1 MSSQVSQTS
10 AATQRR
16 AEEPYI
22 PVEELAQRLDLPLA
36 ILLRRIEAGD
46 VPARRQGT
54 SGSGWELRLSDLG
67 IDPEE
72 REEER
77 QQDEEDEHAMSDD
90 PGISTDPPPPPMTA
104 SAGTPHEE
112 TPAAETPVV
121 ETPEAETSVAETP
134 AAGMPRTVDE
144 RRYSWSPA
152 WHARSTD
159 SRSAD
164 QSGGDPL
171 PAEAHGT
178 ERRPDEPVA
187 ILPGRITRYE
197 RGTRG
202 PRSEVAGM
210 VIDSRELVSGLLDR
224 WERTLEQR
232 IFIEQRQR
240 FESELNARQNLV
252 KQLQLELQTARA
264 EHAAYAAD
272 RDRQQL
278 ELEHQIAD
286 LHRELA
292 AANDAL
298 LRRRGGL
305 FHRR

>member
-10 AATQRR
+10 AATPRR

-54 SGSGWELRLSDLG
+54 TGSGWELRLSDLG
-67 IDPEE
+67 IDPDE
-72 REEER
+72 REE
-77 QQDEEDEHAMSDD
+77 DEEDAHAMSDD
-90 PGISTDPPPPPMTA
+90 SAISKDPAPPPMA
-104 SAGTPHEE
+104 A
-112 TPAAETPVV
+112 AAETPS
-121 ETPEAETSVAETP
+121 AE
-134 AAGMPRTVDE
+134 MPRAADE
-144 RRYSWSPA
+144 RRQSWSPA
-152 WHARSTD
+152 WHAP
-159 SRSAD
+159 AD
-164 QSGGDPL
+164 PTGADHRGDPSGGEASPG
-171 PAEAHGT
+171 EAHATDRG
-178 ERRPDEPVA
+178 PDEPVA

-210 VIDSRELVSGLLDR
+210 IIDSRELVSGLLDR

>member
-10 AATQRR
+10 AASARR

-46 VPARRQGT
+46 VPARRVEGE
-54 SGSGWELRLSDLG
+54 GSGWGLRLSDLG

-72 REEER
+72 VAE
-77 QQDEEDEHAMSDD
+77 DVEDEHAMSDD
-90 PGISTDPPPPPMTA
+90 RASSNDPPPPPPT
-104 SAGTPHEE
+104 SPWAGTSREGTPGAERPIPE
-112 TPAAETPVV
+112 TPQTETQHTETP
-121 ETPEAETSVAETP
+121 PP
-134 AAGMPRTVDE
+134 ADD
-144 RRYSWSPA
+144 RRRSWSPA
-152 WHARSTD
+152 WNARRGWPPAGQRGD
-159 SRSAD
+159 MP
-164 QSGGDPL
+164 GGESPPPDAPG
-171 PAEAHGT
+171 AEGR
-178 ERRPDEPVA
+178 EEPVA

-298 LRRRGGL
+298 LRRRSGL

>member
-10 AATQRR
+10 AATPRR

-54 SGSGWELRLSDLG
+54 TGSGWELRLSDLG
-67 IDPEE
+67 IDPDE
-72 REEER
+72 REEH
-77 QQDEEDEHAMSDD
+77 EEDQHVTSDD
-90 PGISTDPPPPPMTA
+90 PAISTDPPPPPA
-104 SAGTPHEE
+104 APSAE
-112 TPAAETPVV
+112 TPAAESPR
-121 ETPEAETSVAETP
+121 VA
-134 AAGMPRTVDE
+134 DE
-144 RRYSWSPA
+144 RRYTWSPA
-152 WHARSTD
+152 WHARA
-159 SRSAD
+159 AD
-164 QSGGDPL
+164 PTGADHRGEPSGSQA
-171 PAEAHGT
+171 PAGEAHGT
-178 ERRPDEPVA
+178 EHRPDEPVA

-298 LRRRGGL
+298 LRRRGGI

>member
-10 AATQRR
+10 AATPRR

-46 VPARRQGT
+46 VPARHEGT
-54 SGSGWELRLSDLG
+54 TGSGWELRLSDLG
-67 IDPEE
+67 IDPDEGKA
-72 REEER
+72 
-77 QQDEEDEHAMSDD
+77 DEEDEHAMSDEA
-90 PGISTDPPPPPMTA
+90 ISTDPPPPP
-104 SAGTPHEE
+104 PE
-112 TPAAETPVV
+112 TPPAETPR
-121 ETPEAETSVAETP
+121 VA
-134 AAGMPRTVDE
+134 ME
-144 RRYSWSPA
+144 RQRSWSPA
-152 WHARSTD
+152 WHARS
-159 SRSAD
+159 AD
-164 QSGGDPL
+164 QPGADQRSD
-171 PAEAHGT
+171 AAATDASAHETQGT
-178 ERRPDEPVA
+178 ERPADEPVA

-210 VIDSRELVSGLLDR
+210 IIDSRELVSGLLDR

>member
-1 MSSQVSQTS
+1 MSSQVSRTS
-10 AATQRR
+10 AAATRR

-22 PVEELAQRLDLPLA
+22 PVEELAQRLDLPLG

-46 VPARRQGT
+46 VPARRVE
-54 SGSGWELRLSDLG
+54 SEGSGWGLRLSDLG

-72 REEER
+72 AEEEV
-77 QQDEEDEHAMSDD
+77 EGEDAMSDD
-90 PGISTDPPPPPMTA
+90 RAMSSDPPPPPPA
-104 SAGTPHEE
+104 STWDATLREE
-112 TPAAETPVV
+112 AAAETLKA
-121 ETPEAETSVAETP
+121 EAPNAEAP
-134 AAGMPRTVDE
+134 IPQAPRAGDD

-152 WHARSTD
+152 WNARS
-159 SRSAD
+159 
-164 QSGGDPL
+164 GDPRAID
-171 PAEAHGT
+171 PRSDPPGVESPGEGRGAIP
-178 ERRPDEPVA
+178 RPDEPVA
-187 ILPGRITRYE
+187 MLPGRITRYE

-298 LRRRGGL
+298 LRRRSGL

>member
-10 AATQRR
+10 AATPRR

-54 SGSGWELRLSDLG
+54 TGSGWELRLSDLG
-67 IDPEE
+67 IDPDE
-72 REEER
+72 RDEN
-77 QQDEEDEHAMSDD
+77 EEDEHGMSDD
-90 PGISTDPPPPPMTA
+90 PAISKDLPPPPPMAPRAETQRDEA
-104 SAGTPHEE
+104 QPGAARAAE
-112 TPAAETPVV
+112 TPAAEMPPV
-121 ETPEAETSVAETP
+121 A
-134 AAGMPRTVDE
+134 DE
-144 RRYSWSPA
+144 RRRSWSPA
-152 WHARSTD
+152 WHARSAEPTGVDYRSD
-159 SRSAD
+159 SP
-164 QSGGDPL
+164 G
-171 PAEAHGT
+171 AEAPAGDT
-178 ERRPDEPVA
+178 PAPDLRPDEPVA

-278 ELEHQIAD
+278 ELEYQIAE

-292 AANDAL
+292 AANDAM

>member
-10 AATQRR
+10 AATPRR

-54 SGSGWELRLSDLG
+54 TGSGWELRLSDLG
-67 IDPEE
+67 IDPDEGKE
-72 REEER
+72 
-77 QQDEEDEHAMSDD
+77 DEEDDEAMSDD
-90 PGISTDPPPPPMTA
+90 PAISTNPPPPPPMA
-104 SAGTPHEE
+104 PWAETPHEEAPAAEAPAAE
-112 TPAAETPVV
+112 TPAAETP
-121 ETPEAETSVAETP
+121 SVA
-134 AAGMPRTVDE
+134 VE
-144 RRYSWSPA
+144 RQRSWSPA
-152 WHARSTD
+152 WHARS
-159 SRSAD
+159 AD
-164 QSGGDPL
+164 ESGVDPRTE
-171 PAEAHGT
+171 PAGTGASPREIPGT
-178 ERRPDEPVA
+178 ERTAEEPVA

-210 VIDSRELVSGLLDR
+210 IIDSRELVSGLLDR

-298 LRRRGGL
+298 LRRRGGI

>member
-1 MSSQVSQTS
+1 MSSQVSPTS
-10 AATQRR
+10 ATSQRR
-16 AEEPYI
+16 VDEPYI

-46 VPARRQGT
+46 VPARRVVGT
-54 SGSGWELRLSDLG
+54 TGSGWGLRLSDLG

-72 REEER
+72 TQRGEEAGLSDHAPI
-77 QQDEEDEHAMSDD
+77 DEGTTSLAAEITAAALKNLRHEEPAHEADPRVAQPPSAMHAGEL
-90 PGISTDPPPPPMTA
+90 PGRTATAAATTPPPD
-104 SAGTPHEE
+104 
-112 TPAAETPVV
+112 
-121 ETPEAETSVAETP
+121 
-134 AAGMPRTVDE
+134 RY
-144 RRYSWSPA
+144 RYSWSPS
-152 WHARSTD
+152 WHAS
-159 SRSAD
+159 SN
-164 QSGGDPL
+164 Q
-171 PAEAHGT
+171 PAGEARGT
-178 ERRPDEPVA
+178 EQRPDEPVA
-187 ILPGRITRYE
+187 ILPGHITRYE

-210 VIDSRELVSGLLDR
+210 IIDSRELVSGLLDR

-272 RDRQQL
+272 RDRHEL
-278 ELEHQIAD
+278 ELEHHIAD
-286 LHRELA
+286 LQRELA
-292 AANDAL
+292 ATNDAL

>member
-10 AATQRR
+10 AATPRR

-46 VPARRQGT
+46 VPARHQGT
-54 SGSGWELRLSDLG
+54 TGSGWELRLSDLG
-67 IDPEE
+67 IDPNEGKE
-72 REEER
+72 DEEE
-77 QQDEEDEHAMSDD
+77 EHAMSDD
-90 PGISTDPPPPPMTA
+90 PAISTDPPPPPPMEP
-104 SAGTPHEE
+104 SADTPREE
-112 TPAAETPVV
+112 TPAAEAP
-121 ETPEAETSVAETP
+121 SAETP
-134 AAGMPRTVDE
+134 APETSRVADE
-144 RRYSWSPA
+144 RRYTWSPA
-152 WHARSTD
+152 WHARA
-159 SRSAD
+159 AD
-164 QSGGDPL
+164 PTGADLRGDPSSGEAP
-171 PAEAHGT
+171 PAEAHGI

-210 VIDSRELVSGLLDR
+210 IIDSRELVSGLLDR

>member
-10 AATQRR
+10 AATPRR

-22 PVEELAQRLDLPLA
+22 PVEELAQRLDLPLT

-54 SGSGWELRLSDLG
+54 TGSGWELRLSDLG
-67 IDPEE
+67 IDAEE
-72 REEER
+72 REE
-77 QQDEEDEHAMSDD
+77 DEEDAHAMSDD
-90 PGISTDPPPPPMTA
+90 PAISKDPPPPPPM
-104 SAGTPHEE
+104 
-112 TPAAETPVV
+112 
-121 ETPEAETSVAETP
+121 AETP
-134 AAGMPRTVDE
+134 AVETPRAGDE
-144 RRYSWSPA
+144 RRDSWSPA
-152 WHARSTD
+152 WHARSDDPTGAGQ
-159 SRSAD
+159 R
-164 QSGGDPL
+164 GDPSGSEG
-171 PAEAHGT
+171 PPGETHAA

-210 VIDSRELVSGLLDR
+210 IIDSRELVSGLLDR

-298 LRRRGGL
+298 LKRRGGL

>member
-10 AATQRR
+10 AATPRR

-46 VPARRQGT
+46 VPARREGT
-54 SGSGWELRLSDLG
+54 TGSGWELRLSDLG
-67 IDPEE
+67 IDPDQ
-72 REEER
+72 REE
-77 QQDEEDEHAMSDD
+77 DVEDEKAMSDD
-90 PGISTDPPPPPMTA
+90 PAISNDPPPPP
-104 SAGTPHEE
+104 
-112 TPAAETPVV
+112 PAAE
-121 ETPEAETSVAETP
+121 
-134 AAGMPRTVDE
+134 E
-144 RRYSWSPA
+144 RRDSWSPA
-152 WHARSTD
+152 WRP
-159 SRSAD
+159 RSAD
-164 QSGGDPL
+164 ATGADHRSDP
-171 PAEAHGT
+171 PSSDAPPVETPGT

-292 AANDAL
+292 AANDAM
-298 LRRRGGL
+298 LRRRGGI

>member
-10 AATQRR
+10 AAAARR

-22 PVEELAQRLDLPLA
+22 PVEELAQRLDLPLG

-46 VPARRQGT
+46 VPARRVG
-54 SGSGWELRLSDLG
+54 SEGSGWGLRLSDLG

-72 REEER
+72 AEANEEVEG
-77 QQDEEDEHAMSDD
+77 EDAMSDD
-90 PGISTDPPPPPMTA
+90 RAMSNDPPPPPP
-104 SAGTPHEE
+104 G
-112 TPAAETPVV
+112 
-121 ETPEAETSVAETP
+121 
-134 AAGMPRTVDE
+134 DD

-152 WHARSTD
+152 WNARS
-159 SRSAD
+159 
-164 QSGGDPL
+164 GDPR
-171 PAEAHGT
+171 PIDPRSDPTGVESPPGEGGGAIP
-178 ERRPDEPVA
+178 RPDEPVA

-264 EHAAYAAD
+264 EHAAYAAE

-298 LRRRGGL
+298 LRRRPGL